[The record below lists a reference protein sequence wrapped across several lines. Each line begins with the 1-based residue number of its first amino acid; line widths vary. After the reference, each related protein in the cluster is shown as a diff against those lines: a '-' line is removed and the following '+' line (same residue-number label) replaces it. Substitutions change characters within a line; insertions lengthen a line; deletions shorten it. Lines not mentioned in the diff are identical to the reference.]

1 MTLQVTTKINLFVQ
15 RMAESDEQAQW
26 GFSLLLKRT
35 DYEEFF
41 DILNEAG
48 LFSPE
53 HNPGPTPAD
62 QPGYVHIP
70 FWYALNYLEAVSKV
84 AGERDDCL
92 LADKVMNVVR
102 SVSRARDHDGSIR
115 DNYHTYRMFAEILGN
130 VPISA
135 VSVDDLELIPSWL
148 NSKYERGL
156 VGSALDTGIIKKLLA
171 SNAPEDWGK
180 ACIVLH
186 HCTAI
191 RWDDEKGLG
200 DDHKKPMTVVDDYWL
215 KELIQHH
222 APTFGA
228 KAGNAAADIFLN
240 RLREVFEEQGYKN
253 ASFLFRPAIEDHD
266 QNHPWDG
273 PANRFVEGLRDVLL
287 AWVDKNASIA
297 KPYIL
302 GLFRDESEVVRR
314 IGIYVLNQR
323 WDVLNDIFLAVI
335 DSNLFN
341 HGHLHELYG
350 LLNKRFAM
358 FTEAEKTATMEAIR
372 QIPAPDVQDDPDS
385 HLKHVQRKWLSSI
398 AGKGFEPADKWY
410 EDFQS
415 NTALGKL
422 DEHPDFLA
430 YMESWSGP
438 GPSPYSIN
446 ELISFAEDASII
458 ERLNAFQQTDS
469 WHGPTTRALVDML
482 VGAVKA
488 RPLPFLRVLQQFL
501 NAKRS
506 YQYGIISGF
515 KHIWEATPT
524 EQIQIDWNNAWEP
537 IISFFESLLEDAGF
551 WNEQVVS
558 DRDFTPNRDWIPPV
572 IAEFLRSGT
581 RNDERVYPEHLLPR
595 AWLLIE
601 CMLEKLEPESE
612 VRDDAMSQAINTSK
626 GKAIEAM
633 YSHALRACR
642 LSDRSQEDHTLIWAQ
657 LQPTFDKELNKCKDT
672 NYEFSTLAGA
682 YLVNLDYMDHNWLQV
697 NINQV
702 FSQQFPANFACAL
715 EGLAYGPATRPI
727 YSLLNDNGIIEQALK
742 SYPKGRHSREKL
754 IERIALAYLW
764 GEEELDGPRFSILF
778 ELGKED
784 DLEETSSF
792 FWRVSNQDI
801 EAAQVE
807 RILQYWE
814 RCLSWSDASAE
825 VPVKLLSSLS
835 RLSCYIQSVS
845 DRDTVLLNAVA
856 PHIQT
861 NYNTQEFIED
871 LDRLVEKNPKV
882 ISAIFQRVIESY
894 KPTYDF
900 QDKLKS
906 LINKFAECGLL
917 EDAIRFANHL
927 RQISGMQALFD
938 QLVASKS
945 SNNLL

>member
-1 MTLQVTTKINLFVQ
+1 MNLQATTKIKLFVQ
-15 RMAESDEQAQW
+15 RMTESDEQAQW

-35 DYEEFF
+35 DYEDFF
-41 DILNEAG
+41 DILNEAR

-53 HNPGPTPAD
+53 HNPGPAPAD

-70 FWYALNYLEAVSKV
+70 FWYALNYLEAVAKI
-84 AGERDDCL
+84 AGERNDCL

-115 DNYHTYRMFAEILGN
+115 DNYHTYRMFAEILGY

-135 VSVDDLELIPSWL
+135 VSVDDLELIPCWL
-148 NSKYERGL
+148 ISKYERGL
-156 VGSALDTGIIKKLLA
+156 VGSALDTGLIKKLLA
-171 SNAPEDWGK
+171 SNAPEDWKK
-180 ACIVLH
+180 ACIVLR

-191 RWDDEKGLG
+191 RWGDESGLG
-200 DDHKKPMTVVDDYWL
+200 NDRRKPVTVVDDYWL

-222 APTFGA
+222 SPAFGA
-228 KAGNAAADIFLN
+228 KAGRAAADIFLD
-240 RLREVFEEQGYKN
+240 RLREVFEKQGYKG
-253 ASFLFRPAIEDHD
+253 ASFLSRPAIEDHD

-273 PANRFVEGLRDVLL
+273 PANRFVEGLRDILL
-287 AWVDKNASIA
+287 AWVDQDALIA
-297 KPYIL
+297 KQYISR
-302 GLFRDESEVVRR
+302 LFKDESEIVRR

-323 WDVLNDIFLAVI
+323 WDVLNDIYLAVI

-358 FTEAEKTATMEAIR
+358 FTEAEKTATIEAIR
-372 QIPAPDVQDDPDS
+372 QIPAPDVQDDPENY
-385 HLKHVQRKWLSSI
+385 LKHVQRKWLSSI

-410 EDFQS
+410 EEFQS

-422 DEHPDFLA
+422 DEHPDFLT

-446 ELISFAEDASII
+446 ELISFAEDESIV
-458 ERLNAFQQTDS
+458 ERLNDFQQTDS
-469 WHGPTTRALVDML
+469 WRGPTTRALVDML

-488 RPLPFLRVLQQFL
+488 KPLPFLRVLQQFL

-515 KHIWEATPT
+515 KNIWDAPPN

-537 IISFFESLLEDAGF
+537 IIGFFESLLKDVGF

-581 RNDERVYPEHLLPR
+581 RNDEKVYPEHFLPR
-595 AWLLIE
+595 TWLLIE
-601 CMLEKLEPESE
+601 RMLEELEPESE
-612 VRDDAMSQAINTSK
+612 VREDAMSQAINASK

-642 LSDRSQEDHTLIWAQ
+642 LGDRSQEGHAHIWAQ
-657 LQPTFDKELNKCKDT
+657 LQPTFDKELNKCKGT

-682 YLVNLDYMDHNWLQV
+682 YLANLDYMDHNWLQI
-697 NINQV
+697 NINQI
-702 FSQQFPANFACAL
+702 FPQQFPANFACAL

-727 YSLLNDNGIIEQALK
+727 YSLLNANGIIEQALK
-742 SYPKGRHSREKL
+742 SSSKGRHSREKL

-764 GEEELDGPRFSILF
+764 GEEELDGPRYSILF

-784 DLEETSSF
+784 DLITASTF
-792 FWRVSNQDI
+792 FWSVSNQDMEESQI
-801 EAAQVE
+801 E
-807 RILQYWE
+807 RIFQYWE
-814 RCLSWSDASAE
+814 RSLSWSNASAE
-825 VPVKLLSSLS
+825 VPTKLLSSLS

-845 DRDTVLLNAVA
+845 DREAVLLNAVA

-861 NYNTQEFIED
+861 NYNTHEFIED

-882 ISAIFQRVIESY
+882 ISAIFQKAIESY
-894 KPTYDF
+894 MPTYDF

-927 RQISGMQALFD
+927 RQINGMQALFD

-945 SNNLL
+945 TNTC

>member
-1 MTLQVTTKINLFVQ
+1 MTLQVTTKINLFIQ
-15 RMAESDEQAQW
+15 RMTESDEQAQW

-53 HNPGPTPAD
+53 HNPGPAPAD

-84 AGERDDCL
+84 AGERNDHF

-102 SVSRARDHDGSIR
+102 SVSRAREHDGSIR

-135 VSVDDLELIPSWL
+135 VSVDDLELITPWL

-171 SNAPEDWGK
+171 SDAPKDWEK
-180 ACIVLH
+180 ACLILQ
-186 HCTAI
+186 HCTVI
-191 RWDDEKGLG
+191 RWVDEKGLG
-200 DDHKKPMTVVDDYWL
+200 DDCKKPVTVVDDYWL

-222 APTFGA
+222 ASAFGA
-228 KAGNAAADIFLN
+228 KAGITAAEIFLDRLRDIFGK
-240 RLREVFEEQGYKN
+240 QGRQG
-253 ASFLFRPAIEDHD
+253 ASCLSRPAIEDHD
-266 QNHPWDG
+266 QNHSWDG
-273 PANRFVEGLRDVLL
+273 PTNCFVEGLRDVLL
-287 AWVDKNASIA
+287 AWVDQDAPTA
-297 KPYIL
+297 KQYIL
-302 GLFRDESEVVRR
+302 RLLKDEAEIARR

-323 WDVLNDIFLAVI
+323 WDALGDIYPIVLDP
-335 DSNLFN
+335 SLFN

-350 LLNKRFAM
+350 LLNKRFAI
-358 FTEAEKTATMEAIR
+358 FTEVEKAATIEAIR
-372 QIPAPDVQDDPDS
+372 QIPPPDVQDDPEEL
-385 HLKHVQRKWLSSI
+385 LKYVQRKWLSAI

-410 EDFQS
+410 EDIQS
-415 NTALGKL
+415 DNSLGRL
-422 DEHPDFLA
+422 QEHPDFLT

-446 ELISFAEDASII
+446 ELISFAEDGSIV

-469 WHGPTTRALVDML
+469 WRGPTARALVDML

-501 NAKRS
+501 NAKRP

-515 KHIWEATPT
+515 KHIWDEPPI
-524 EQIQIDWNNAWEP
+524 EQIQIDWNNAWES
-537 IISFFESLLEDAGF
+537 IIGFFESLLEDAGF
-551 WNEQVVS
+551 WNELVVS
-558 DRDFTPNRDWIPPV
+558 DRDFTPNRDWVTPV

-581 RNDERVYPEHLLPR
+581 RNDEKVYPEHLLSK
-595 AWLLIE
+595 AWSLIE
-601 CMLEKLEPESE
+601 RMLENLEPESE
-612 VRDDAMSQAINTSK
+612 VREDAMTQAINTSK
-626 GKAIEAM
+626 GKTIEAM

-642 LSDRSQEDHTLIWAQ
+642 LSDRTQEGHAHTWTQ

-682 YLVNLDYMDHNWLQV
+682 YLANLDYMDHNWLQI
-697 NINQV
+697 NINQI
-702 FSQQFPANFACAL
+702 FPQQFPANFACAL

-727 YSLLNDNGIIEQALK
+727 YSLLNANGIIEQALK
-742 SYPKGRHSREKL
+742 SSIKGRHSREKL

-764 GEEELDGPRFSILF
+764 GEEKLDGSIFSILF

-784 DLEETSSF
+784 DLIAASSF
-792 FWRVSNQDI
+792 FWSVSNQDMEENQI
-801 EAAQVE
+801 E

-825 VPVKLLSSLS
+825 APIKLLSSLS

-845 DRDTVLLNAVA
+845 NREAVLLNAVA

-861 NYNTQEFIED
+861 NYNTHEFIED

-882 ISAIFQRVIESY
+882 ISAIFQKAIESY

-900 QDKLKS
+900 QDKIKS
-906 LINKFAECGLL
+906 LINKFAGCGLL

-927 RQISGMQALFD
+927 RQINGMQALFD
-938 QLVASKS
+938 QLVKSKS
-945 SNNLL
+945 SSNAV